1 MVNPVRLGNWAP
13 VGQRHPLVVPGWVQG
28 VLLPKLGWPKSVS
41 QFQFL
46 FSHLLVLSFVPAF
59 VIGLANVR
67 FRQKVA
73 AYVWLVASAILAYK
87 FLTFPTA
94 SVFQSHAMSAFH
106 RYFGGE
112 FLIPEYRN
120 WQEFWSVT
128 ASNADMERGMTQL
141 HFTAPFYASTLVW
154 GTASQHG

>member
-1 MVNPVRLGNWAP
+1 MDAAAKTSLSATKSTSPQAIVWKVLWFIVHLA
-13 VGQRHPLVVPGWVQG
+13 VVYLLVTSLTPWLAGWVQG

-59 VIGLANVR
+59 VTGLANVR

-73 AYVWLVASAILAYK
+73 AYVWLVPSAILAYK
-87 FLTFPTA
+87 LLTFPTA

-106 RYFGGE
+106 RYFVGG
-112 FLIPEYRN
+112 FLISEYRN
-120 WQEFWSVT
+120 WQ
-128 ASNADMERGMTQL
+128 
-141 HFTAPFYASTLVW
+141 
-154 GTASQHG
+154 